1 VSSLT
6 GFVLTFFTWLVFG
19 VCCFLLVLK
28 VVFVPF
34 VFSNNYIDIF
44 FLTFNYKSLCK
55 MATFHLEGKL
65 ELTIFL
71 DAYGVLFVTEKCLCV
86 MFGLKPKTMHISKED
101 A

>member
-1 VSSLT
+1 
-6 GFVLTFFTWLVFG
+6 
-19 VCCFLLVLK
+19 
-28 VVFVPF
+28 
-34 VFSNNYIDIF
+34 
-44 FLTFNYKSLCK
+44 